1 MEQLN
6 ARCRALAEKIYA
18 LDETIYQELGSSL
31 GRTLIG
37 SREKVLSVLERE
49 LSLRPQG
56 QLILSDMALI
66 GNMARTLP
74 EGPARKQLLTEY
86 NDIIVELKALEEEI
100 AKGDISDQTRVF
112 LNPFV
117 TGAKPFS
124 KDDHLVICIGRSY
137 GSGGT
142 EIGFQLADDLH
153 INYYDATIFKDVL
166 ERLQAKR
173 EASPNQ
179 DIIESLDKI
188 RRAHGMNLF
197 TSNLNRFHGLP
208 TADALFFNQSQYIEE
223 LARKEDFVVMG
234 RSADVILKNAGIP
247 HISIYITAPFES
259 RVKRL
264 MEMYS
269 LNFKEAAQLV
279 KREDKAHRHFY
290 HRYTGYQ
297 WGAAVH
303 YDLCINS
310 ASYGIHESEEL
321 IIRVI
326 KARLREDLQSIA
338 DRHLESVAKADAEL
352 LARRANSCEAEKP
365 AIES

>member
-179 DIIESLDKI
+179 DIIESLDEI

-247 HISIYITAPFES
+247 HISIFITAPFES

-279 KREDKAHRHFY
+279 KREDKAHRRFY

-352 LARRANSCEAEKP
+352 LARRANAGEAEKP
-365 AIES
+365 VIES

>member
-1 MEQLN
+1 MEQLTT
-6 ARCRALAEKIYA
+6 RCRTLAEKIYT
-18 LDETIYQELGSSL
+18 LDENVYKALGSSL

-37 SREKVLSVLERE
+37 SREKVLSVLEHE

-74 EGPARKQLLTEY
+74 EGASRKQLLTEY
-86 NDIIVELKALEEEI
+86 NDIIVALKALEEEI
-100 AKGDISDQTRVF
+100 AKGDISDQKRVF
-112 LNPFV
+112 LNPFA

-173 EASPNQ
+173 EATEKH
-179 DIIESLDKI
+179 DIAETLHEM
-188 RRAHGMNLF
+188 RHAHGLKLF
-197 TSNLNRFHGLP
+197 TANFNRFHGLP

-247 HISIYITAPFES
+247 HISIFITAPFES

-264 MEMYS
+264 MEMHELS
-269 LNFKEAAQLV
+269 FKEAAKLV
-279 KREDKAHRHFY
+279 KREDKAHEHFY
-290 HRYTGYQ
+290 HRYTGFK
-297 WGAAVH
+297 WGSAVH

-326 KARLREDLQSIA
+326 KARLREDLQA
-338 DRHLESVAKADAEL
+338 LATRHQEFVEKADAEL
-352 LARRANSCEAEKP
+352 LARRAEQA
-365 AIES
+365 ADGI

>member
-1 MEQLN
+1 MEHLDT
-6 ARCRALAEKIYA
+6 RCRTLAEKIYA
-18 LDETIYQELGSSL
+18 LDENVYKELGSSL

-37 SREKVLSVLERE
+37 PREKVLTVLSRE
-49 LSLRPQG
+49 ISLRPQG
-56 QLILSDMALI
+56 QLVLSDLALI

-74 EGPARKQLLTEY
+74 EGEARTQLLTEY
-86 NDIIVELKALEEEI
+86 NDIIHELKEIEEEI
-100 AKGDISDQTRVF
+100 AKGDISDQERVL
-112 LNPFV
+112 LNPFA

-124 KDDHLVICIGRSY
+124 ENDHLVICIGRSY

-173 EASPNQ
+173 EATGDQ
-179 DIIESLDKI
+179 DIIETLDEI
-188 RRAHGMNLF
+188 RHAHGLNLF
-197 TSNLNRFHGLP
+197 TSNFNRFHGLP

-234 RSADVILKNAGIP
+234 RSADVVLKNAGIP
-247 HISIYITAPFES
+247 HISIFITAPFES

-269 LNFKEAAQLV
+269 LDFKEAAQRV
-279 KREDKAHRHFY
+279 KREDKAHKHFY
-290 HRYTGYQ
+290 HRYTGYR
-297 WGAAVH
+297 WGSAVH

-310 ASYGIHESEEL
+310 ASYGIQESEEL
-321 IIRVI
+321 ILRVI

-338 DRHLESVAKADAEL
+338 EHHLASMEKAAAEL
-352 LARRANSCEAEKP
+352 RARINASETPEAS